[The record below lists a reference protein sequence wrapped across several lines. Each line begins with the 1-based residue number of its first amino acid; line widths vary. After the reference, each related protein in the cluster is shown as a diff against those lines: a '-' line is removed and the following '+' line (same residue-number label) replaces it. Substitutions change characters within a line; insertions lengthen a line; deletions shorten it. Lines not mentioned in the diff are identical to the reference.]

1 MKRGLKRLAVIG
13 SLGAASAALATS
25 PAFAKSDISIEATPH
40 TVHVGQVVKVHGQ
53 GGDDAE
59 RYTTLV
65 IQQRSGKPGHWSN
78 WRTVKQDFGFE
89 VNANVKATQ
98 AGELQFR
105 SVLYATD
112 ENHQHAKTDRVS
124 APLNIH
130 VVR

>member
-13 SLGAASAALATS
+13 SLGAASAALAAS

-59 RYTTLV
+59 WYTTLV
-65 IQQRSGKPGHWSN
+65 IQQRTGKPGHWSN

>member
-1 MKRGLKRLAVIG
+1 MKSGLKRLAVIG
-13 SLGAASAALATS
+13 SLGVASAALATS

-40 TVHVGQVVKVHGQ
+40 TAHVGSVVKVHGQ

-89 VNANVKATQ
+89 VRADVKATQ

-124 APLNIH
+124 APLTIH